1 MPTAA
6 APIKGTFYPD
16 AGPRHG
22 QVTGSFL
29 PRIFGLLVAM
39 ALVRTVLGVA
49 RRHGGAPGRGG
60 RREAIAKL
68 HRELHER
75 DEAGEVTA

>member
-1 MPTAA
+1 MQTAS

-22 QVTGSFL
+22 QMTGSVI
-29 PRIFGLLVAM
+29 PRILGLLVAM
-39 ALVRTVLGVA
+39 ALVRTVLGAV
-49 RRHGGAPGRGG
+49 RRHGGSSRRGG
-60 RREAIAKL
+60 HREAIAKL

-75 DEAGEVTA
+75 DEAGEVAA